1 LSAMAGCD
9 RDAPAEPPAPR
20 TAPASQAD
28 DARLVQAAPAGT
40 SAGSTAE
47 APVAGPKGT
56 EYPVPSK
63 PAESQGAPAQHAED
77 SPANAPG
84 DLTPA
89 EERSQMPMAGQGHNY
104 SGDAR
109 KAGQEE
115 ATPVSAEKPQASE
128 GSR

>member
-1 LSAMAGCD
+1 
-9 RDAPAEPPAPR
+9 
-20 TAPASQAD
+20 
-28 DARLVQAAPAGT
+28 
-40 SAGSTAE
+40 
-47 APVAGPKGT
+47 
-56 EYPVPSK
+56 VPSK

-84 DLTPA
+84 DLTPE

-115 ATPVSAEKPQASE
+115 ATPVSAEKPQ
-128 GSR
+128 GSDSSR

>member
-1 LSAMAGCD
+1 MIRPQSAARFGERAAANRMLRQMAIALAAGAALSAMAGCD

-63 PAESQGAPAQHAED
+63 PAESQGAPAQH
-77 SPANAPG
+77 
-84 DLTPA
+84 
-89 EERSQMPMAGQGHNY
+89 
-104 SGDAR
+104 
-109 KAGQEE
+109 
-115 ATPVSAEKPQASE
+115 
-128 GSR
+128 